1 VIEHLPSKHKA
12 LNSNSSIEKNE
23 GRKKER
29 REGGKRGEGGEAT
42 ILKAL
47 ISTPRTTRRKKKK
60 PL

>member
-1 VIEHLPSKHKA
+1 MK
-12 LNSNSSIEKNE
+12 EKWGVE
-23 GRKKER
+23 GGRKEGREKGRKKER